1 MLFWHLPALKHLGL
15 SLWQQRRAWAQLAS
29 QRLVPPAL
37 EKAQASV
44 RHLCSF
50 SAGGSHTIETGL
62 CRSPPWLPSASPVP
76 VATLYTADPKFPRSW
91 DRMHVWQ
98 VLPRETQKV

>member
-1 MLFWHLPALKHLGL
+1 MLFWHLPALKHMGL

-37 EKAQASV
+37 EKAQASL

-50 SAGGSHTIETGL
+50 SAGGSHTVETGL
-62 CRSPPWLPSASPVP
+62 CRSSRGCLLPALSLLPPFILRTPNRQGPG
-76 VATLYTADPKFPRSW
+76 T
-91 DRMHVWQ
+91 
-98 VLPRETQKV
+98 

>member
-1 MLFWHLPALKHLGL
+1 MLFWHLPALKHMGL

-37 EKAQASV
+37 EKAQASL

-50 SAGGSHTIETGL
+50 SAGGSHTVETGL
-62 CRSPPWLPSASPVP
+62 CQSSRGCLLPALSLLPPFILRTPNRQGPG
-76 VATLYTADPKFPRSW
+76 T
-91 DRMHVWQ
+91 
-98 VLPRETQKV
+98 